1 LANGLI
7 SLGDHEFRFGILVGL
22 RLVESLHAALGTN
35 NLMAILIRL
44 RLALTQIDGK
54 DHAIVTRRT
63 HDRGVP
69 LTGYRLPCHDRPPM
83 REIRRLGSLSIKR
96 EVYTV
101 AYRGD
106 WIRGDCDSDW
116 EARRNFYEPGV
127 AAIQCLGG

>member
-1 LANGLI
+1 MANGLI
-7 SLGDHEFRFGILVGL
+7 SLGDHEFRFGILVEL

-69 LTGYRLPCHDRPPM
+69 LTGYRLPCHDRPPNE
-83 REIRRLGSLSIKR
+83 RDKATRITEYKTGSLYGSVQRGLDSRRLR
-96 EVYTV
+96 
-101 AYRGD
+101 
-106 WIRGDCDSDW
+106 
-116 EARRNFYEPGV
+116 F
-127 AAIQCLGG
+127 